1 MKRSVLTALI
11 SIMLLLGSINL
22 VSAQE
27 QPAPK
32 KDTVNM
38 DTNAKPEFYY
48 EVEDEES
55 MEKKES
61 GNSTIII
68 IAAAVVVIGGATLFL
83 LKRKK

>member
-22 VSAQE
+22 VLAQD

-68 IAAAVVVIGGATLFL
+68 IAAAVVVIGGATVFL